1 MEDSLNALFEN
12 VDLFTINGFSSIGK
26 LTTLDKYPASNLIAR
41 EGAKYLQ
48 LLLPLNTIIL
58 EFILFAT

>member
-1 MEDSLNALFEN
+1 MKN
-12 VDLFTINGFSSIGK
+12 VDLLTIKGFSSIGK
-26 LTTLDKYPASNLIAR
+26 LTTLDKYPASNLIAS

-58 EFILFAT
+58 EFISC